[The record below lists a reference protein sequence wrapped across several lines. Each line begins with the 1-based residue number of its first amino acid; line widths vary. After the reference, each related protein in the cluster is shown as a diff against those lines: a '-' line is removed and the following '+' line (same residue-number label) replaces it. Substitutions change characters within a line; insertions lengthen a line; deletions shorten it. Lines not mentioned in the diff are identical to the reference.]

1 VALALGGRS
10 SDGGFRAVT
19 MVDGDGAL
27 DRHSRAAC
35 SHPTSV
41 FSMLRSRVLYATQT
55 AYAMRTQTGTI
66 LPQEAQIFV
75 APFLLKFGISACAF
89 SHAGHQSPSSIT
101 QSSRP
106 SLSPRPTIDY
116 FISRCH
122 PSYFSLSLCCLRL
135 RCATAR
141 YLLTCWE
148 CHHHGGTYFCGE
160 AFGSV
165 SCALV
170 EVK

>member
-1 VALALGGRS
+1 VVIVALALGGRS

-66 LPQEAQIFV
+66 LPKR
-75 APFLLKFGISACAF
+75 LL
-89 SHAGHQSPSSIT
+89 AGDRTSSKRERN
-101 QSSRP
+101 SR
-106 SLSPRPTIDY
+106 S
-116 FISRCH
+116 
-122 PSYFSLSLCCLRL
+122 
-135 RCATAR
+135 
-141 YLLTCWE
+141 
-148 CHHHGGTYFCGE
+148 
-160 AFGSV
+160 
-165 SCALV
+165 
-170 EVK
+170 K